1 MRIDVLLKLVYTCF
15 VSDPPEQNF
24 ARMAE
29 AAALLEEIGG
39 RADVAGGDLLRRA
52 RINYATG
59 RIHFYRG
66 DVPEA
71 IKYYRQVL
79 PIAEA
84 SGDEELLALPSCLI
98 GTALLTKGHASEAEP
113 LLAQAI
119 GPLERLGEPFEWFR
133 AVGYHGASLIA
144 TGRYPEGIARLDA
157 VLSHGKEIGQASLLS
172 AAYLMRGSSFLLSGD
187 WPLVIEN
194 LSAVIDLAGETG
206 DKLHMSLAWS
216 GIGWARSHLGS
227 VESGR
232 ACRQRGAD
240 IARELGGQ
248 LMLADWYRAGDA
260 EMALHAGDLDRAIEL
275 GEELAGRSA
284 TSDLL
289 FSQGIAER
297 VWGEVLAQYGRHDEA
312 DAHLRASIAALE
324 RGGLILQAAWS
335 RMRWAVR
342 LRARGDEPAAQ
353 GLFDEAEVQF
363 TRASCAYA
371 LGEVNRLRALLSEP

>member
-1 MRIDVLLKLVYTCF
+1 
-15 VSDPPEQNF
+15 
-24 ARMAE
+24 MAE
-29 AAALLEEIGG
+29 AGALLDEISGAAQLRG
-39 RADVAGGDLLRRA
+39 EDLLRRA
-52 RINYATG
+52 RIHSAIG

-71 IKYYRQVL
+71 IKYYRLVL

-84 SGDEELLALPSCLI
+84 SRDEELLALPSCLI

-113 LLAQAI
+113 LLARAV

-133 AVGYHGASLIA
+133 AAGYHGASLIA
-144 TGRYPEGIARLDA
+144 TGRYAQGIARLDV
-157 VLSHGKEIGQASLLS
+157 VLSHAKQIGQPSLLS

-187 WPLVIEN
+187 WPLVVEN
-194 LSAVIDLAGETG
+194 LSTVIDLASETG

-227 VESGR
+227 VETGR

-248 LMLADWYRAGDA
+248 VMLGDWYQGADA
-260 EMALHAGDLDRAIEL
+260 EMALHAGEVDRAIEL
-275 GEELAGRSA
+275 AEDLAGRSA
-284 TSDLL
+284 KSDLL

-297 VWGEVLAQYGRHDEA
+297 VWGEVLAQYGQKVEA
-312 DAHLRASIAALE
+312 DVHLGASIAALE

-342 LRARGDEPAAQ
+342 LRERGDESA
-353 GLFDEAEVQF
+353 VYV
-363 TRASCAYA
+363 RA
-371 LGEVNRLRALLSEP
+371 R